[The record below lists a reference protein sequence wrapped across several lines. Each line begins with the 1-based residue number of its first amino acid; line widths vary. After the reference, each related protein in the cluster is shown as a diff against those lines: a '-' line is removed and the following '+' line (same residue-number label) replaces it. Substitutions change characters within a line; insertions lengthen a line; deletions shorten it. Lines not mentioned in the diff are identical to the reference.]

1 MTLGP
6 IQLLVIGFDQG
17 GEFRGQILAELQRL
31 RDTDVIRLVDALVV
45 HKKADGSFTLLEAD
59 DNALG
64 DLPGGGMHVRA
75 LTGLAA
81 GSTDTDLDERA
92 NGPDVWY
99 PLDAIP
105 AGATVALA
113 VIEHSWA
120 IGLRDAISEAG
131 GALLADSWVHP
142 EDLVLAGM
150 A

>member
-31 RDTDVIRLVDALVV
+31 RATEVIRLIDALLV
-45 HKKADGSFTLLEAD
+45 HKKADGSFTILEAD
-59 DNALG
+59 DNPFG
-64 DLPGGGMHVRA
+64 DLPGGGLHVRA

-81 GSTDTDLDERA
+81 GSTDADLDERSD
-92 NGPDVWY
+92 GPEVWY

-105 AGATVALA
+105 RGATVAMA

-120 IGLRDAISEAG
+120 IGLRDAIGEAG
-131 GALLADSWVHP
+131 GSLLAESWVHP
-142 EDLVLAGM
+142 EDLAMAGM